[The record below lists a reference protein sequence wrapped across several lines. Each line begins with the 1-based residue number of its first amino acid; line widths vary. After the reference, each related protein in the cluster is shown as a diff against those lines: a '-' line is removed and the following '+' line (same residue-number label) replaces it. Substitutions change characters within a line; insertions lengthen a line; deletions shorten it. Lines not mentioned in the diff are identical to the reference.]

1 MLTHRQN
8 IFVSVLGSILLFIL
22 GLYNILSFWW
32 LLVPPVAWFIIAA
45 AGSGLVQ
52 SGYHVKTLYK
62 KKGSTVKEVA
72 ITFDDGPTP
81 ETEKILEVLAKYN
94 AKATFFCIGSQIE
107 KHPDI
112 LKKVADAGHTIGN
125 HTYNHSRQMSI
136 FPVDKTVEELV
147 STDAVVQKYTQ
158 LKPLL
163 FRPPFGVTSP
173 GIARALKQTG
183 HYVIGW
189 NVRSL
194 DAVIDSEAKIFN
206 RIKGR
211 LAPGCII
218 LLHDTSQ
225 KTVNVLEQL
234 LLLLQQQGYKTV
246 TVDKLL
252 NIPAYEN

>member
-1 MLTHRQN
+1 MLAVN
-8 IFVSVLGSILLFIL
+8 VSIAGLFVYLNLL
-22 GLYNILSFWW
+22 SWFWLAVPVCVW
-32 LLVPPVAWFIIAA
+32 LIIAM

-52 SGYHVKTLYK
+52 SGYHIKTWYK

-81 ETEKILEVLAKYN
+81 YTENVLELLSIYN
-94 AKATFFCIGSQIE
+94 VKATFFCIGTQIE
-107 KHPDI
+107 KHSEI
-112 LKKVADAGHTIGN
+112 LKKTALAGHTIGN
-125 HTYNHSRQMSI
+125 HTYSHSRQMSI
-136 FPVDKTVEELV
+136 FSVEKTVGELQV
-147 STDAVVQKYTQ
+147 TNNLIEKYTGC
-158 LKPLL
+158 KPLF

-173 GIARALKQTG
+173 GIAKALRKTG

-194 DAVIDSEAKIFN
+194 DAVIDSEEKIFN

-234 LLLLQQQGYKTV
+234 LLLLQEEGYKAV
-246 TVDKLL
+246 TVNELL
-252 NIPAYEN
+252 NIPAYEK

>member
-1 MLTHRQN
+1 MLNHRLN
-8 IFVSVLGSILLFIL
+8 TLCFAATVILLAVLAFTDL
-22 GLYNILSFWW
+22 LSWWW
-32 LLVPPVAWFIIAA
+32 LIAPPLVWLVIAV

-52 SGYHVKTLYK
+52 SGYHIKTLYK

-81 ETEKILEVLAKYN
+81 ETEKVLELLARYN

-107 KHPDI
+107 KYPEI
-112 LKKVADAGHTIGN
+112 VKKTAMAGHTVSN
-125 HTYNHSRQMSI
+125 HTYTHSRQLSI
-136 FPVDKTVEELV
+136 FPVEKTVEELEV
-147 STDAVVQKYTQ
+147 TDALVQKHTGR
-158 LKPLL
+158 KPMF
-163 FRPPFGVTSP
+163 FRPPYGVTSP
-173 GIARALKQTG
+173 NIAKALKQTG

-194 DAVIDSEAKIFN
+194 DAVIDSETKIFN

-234 LLLLQQQGYKTV
+234 LLLLQQQGYKAV
-246 TVDKLL
+246 TVDQLL
-252 NIPAYEN
+252 DIPAYEK